1 MEKKVKLS
9 EIDDNIIKVKYKGK
23 TLIINISEELSINE
37 NIINS
42 QLKNIPSNYAF
53 LCSIRDDY
61 IKKRDILERERDL
74 AYSEAWLFYKT
85 SDNKMNNDTVSHKA
99 LTNRKYRSIE
109 DKYLKAV
116 DKANRLI
123 SICKAYE
130 SRERIIQT
138 ISANLRKQQ

>member
-1 MEKKVKLS
+1 METKIS
-9 EIDDNIIKVKYKGK
+9 EIKDDIISFKYKGK
-23 TLIINISEELSINE
+23 LVTINISRELEINE

-53 LCSIRDDY
+53 LCLLRDKIIKRRDKLEKEKDY
-61 IKKRDILERERDL
+61 
-74 AYSEAWLFYKT
+74 AYSKAWLYYKE
-85 SDNKMNNDTVSHKA
+85 SDNRLNNDTVSHKA
-99 LTNRKYRSIE
+99 LTSKIYIKAN
-109 DKYLKAV
+109 DKYLKAL
-116 DKANRLI
+116 DKANRFI

>member
-9 EIDDNIIKVKYKGK
+9 DIHDNIIKVRYRGDI
-23 TLIINISEELSINE
+23 LIINLSEELSIDE

-42 QLKNIPSNYAF
+42 QLKKIPSNYAF
-53 LCSIRDDY
+53 LCSIRDTY
-61 IKKRDILERERDL
+61 IKKRDKLEKEKDL
-74 AYSEAWLFYKT
+74 AYSEAWLFYKS
-85 SDNKMNNDTVSHKA
+85 SDSRMNNDTVSHKA

-109 DKYLKAV
+109 KKYLRAV
-116 DKANRLI
+116 NKANELI